1 MAINPM
7 QAPIDYLG
15 QMGLTPTDPGTA
27 LLEGLQ
33 LGAVFKQQR
42 QAQEQAVKAEEFNA
56 AASAY
61 YRNPTLQAARDLQAN
76 FPEYAAQF
84 NDATKTLTAEQRMN
98 EATYA
103 SQILT
108 AIRSGQTETAQSM
121 LGQLSRAAQESGED
135 STVWDKM
142 SQLAASAP
150 ETAYAVGLQFTTAAY
165 PEEMSKI
172 AKSWE
177 DLGIGGGKPG
187 IKDVDRQPTGL
198 SIITYEDG
206 TQEVKDVYGNVLTGE
221 AAAKAVEAAENRK
234 MQMTEAGVPKPP
246 GGVPEQA
253 FDRDQIKTFFDDV
266 RNVGGQLR
274 NIQRAKNA
282 YKGAIVGVAADA
294 RLELARIGQ
303 FLFPNNPDIDAALQ
317 DTRSL
322 INSAAEAAL
331 KSRNLITGDGQGP
344 ATEGEQ
350 KLLNDYV
357 GGRTQ
362 FSPPEWGILL
372 NVIEA
377 NVKLNA
383 EDSDYL
389 LRAAAESGSEQ
400 AKKYVTALQN
410 LPSMRA
416 TQRPPPAAG
425 GAKPPPRELTDE
437 EILDLYGPPRGAQ

>member
-15 QMGLTPTDPGTA
+15 QMGIRPTDPGTA

-33 LGAVFKQQR
+33 IGAVFKQQR
-42 QAQEQAVKAEEFNA
+42 QAREQALKAEAFNA
-56 AASAY
+56 AASEF
-61 YRNPTLQAARDLQAN
+61 YRNPTLEGARNLQAN

-84 NDATKTLTAEQRMN
+84 QGMTKDLTAEQRMG

-142 SQLAASAP
+142 SQLAASDP
-150 ETAYAVGLQFTTAAY
+150 DTAYAVGLQFTAAAY

-172 AKSWE
+172 AQSWK
-177 DLGIGGGKPG
+177 DLGIGGEDKLVKSTKSLPG
-187 IKDVDRQPTGL
+187 GL
-198 SIITYEDG
+198 TINTYKDG
-206 TQEVKDVYGNVLTGE
+206 TKEVIDIDGNVLTGQ
-221 AAAKAVEAAENRK
+221 AAAKAVSAAEER
-234 MQMTEAGVPKPP
+234 QMEMTAAGVPKPP

-253 FDRDQIKTFFDDV
+253 FTREQHEDFFKTVREFGGQI
-266 RNVGGQLR
+266 RNVE
-274 NIQRAKNA
+274 RARAASKN
-282 YKGAIVGVAADA
+282 AIVGTGANA
-294 RLELARIGQ
+294 RLEWARLAAL
-303 FLFPNNPDIDAALQ
+303 LFPDNENIKLALQ
-317 DTRSL
+317 DTRKL
-322 INSAAEAAL
+322 INAAAEAAL

-350 KLLNDYV
+350 RLLNDYV
-357 GGRTQ
+357 SGRTE
-362 FSPPEWGILL
+362 FSPAEWEILL

-383 EDSDYL
+383 EDSEYL
-389 LRAAAESGSEQ
+389 LRFSAESGNEQ
-400 AKKYVTALQN
+400 ARKYVEALQG
-410 LPSMRA
+410 LPSL
-416 TQRPPPAAG
+416 QRIRPNAPTPQAAG
-425 GAKPPPRELTDE
+425 SEDVDPNNPLLQTPLG
-437 EILDLYGPPRGAQ
+437 Q

>member
-27 LLEGLQ
+27 LLEGLR
-33 LGAVFKQQR
+33 LGAVVKQQR
-42 QAQEQAVKAEEFNA
+42 QEREQAVKAEEFNT
-56 AASAY
+56 AASDF
-61 YRNPTLQAARDLQAN
+61 YRNPTLEGARNLQAN

-84 NDATKTLTAEQRMN
+84 QGMTKDLTAEQRMN
-98 EATYA
+98 EAKTGA
-103 SQILT
+103 QVLS
-108 AIRSGQTETAQSM
+108 AIRAGKTDVARNM
-121 LGQLSRAAQESGED
+121 LSQLSQAAREQGDESG
-135 STVWDKM
+135 VWD
-142 SQLAASAP
+142 QFAQFVDQDP
-150 ETAYAVGLQFTTAAY
+150 ETAYAYGLATVAAAY
-165 PEEMSKI
+165 PAEMKVI
-172 AKSWE
+172 GESWK
-177 DLGIGGGKPG
+177 DLGVGGEDKLVKSTKSLPG
-187 IKDVDRQPTGL
+187 GL
-198 SIITYEDG
+198 TINTYKDG
-206 TQEVKDVYGNVLTGE
+206 TKEVIDIDGNVLTGQ
-221 AAAKAVEAAENRK
+221 AAAKAVSTAEERQ
-234 MQMTEAGVPKPP
+234 MEMTEAGVPKPP

-437 EILDLYGPPRGAQ
+437 EILELYATPPGAQ